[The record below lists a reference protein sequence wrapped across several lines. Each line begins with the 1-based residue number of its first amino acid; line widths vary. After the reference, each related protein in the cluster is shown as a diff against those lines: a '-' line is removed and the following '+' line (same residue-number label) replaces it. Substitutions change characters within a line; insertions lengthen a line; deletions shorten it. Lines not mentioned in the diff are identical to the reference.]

1 MLALCNHNSSYNMIR
16 PLVFRPL
23 RFTAKFSS
31 AGQIYTFPLE
41 MTPIVNGDTVT
52 VFEVIKIYI
61 NGFPNNVTTI
71 VSTKPW
77 ANGTPQNTT
86 NILFL
91 YDANSNTFPTSTRTY
106 DFSDGRGNG
115 LLIGCDIL
123 YFGFSCSMTIQT
135 DLFCNVLTRQR
146 DISMTEYIQL
156 RESFSL

>member
-1 MLALCNHNSSYNMIR
+1 MIR
-16 PLVFRPL
+16 PLVLRPL
-23 RFTAKFSS
+23 RFTAKFTLT
-31 AGQIYTFPLE
+31 GQIYDFPLE

-52 VFEVIKIYI
+52 VFEIIKIYI
-61 NGFPNNVTTI
+61 NGFPNSVTTV

-91 YDANSNTFPTSTRTY
+91 YDANSNTFPISTRTY

-115 LLIGCDIL
+115 MLFGCDIL
-123 YFGFSCSMTIQT
+123 HFGFSSSTSIQT

-156 RESFSL
+156 RESFNP